1 VFDAAGAWSLRRFVR
16 QPVVLMFFFASSF
29 CVHAQLELVTFA
41 HPFHSHK
48 LAGFVSDP
56 SGATVS
62 GVVIEDCDSTFKQV
76 LASATTDANGYFAF
90 PGIKTGTTH
99 FLRLSHYGFDPM
111 QITVKLSRFAMSG
124 LTVRLHIAN

>member
-1 VFDAAGAWSLRRFVR
+1 MWRLVQQLGIML
-16 QPVVLMFFFASSF
+16 VLLVTSF
-29 CVHAQLELVTFA
+29 CAHALELITIE
-41 HPFHSHK
+41 HPFHSHS

-76 LASATTDANGYFAF
+76 LASTTTDANGHFAF
-90 PGIKTGTTH
+90 PGKKTGTTH

-124 LTVRLHIAN
+124 LNVRLHVAN